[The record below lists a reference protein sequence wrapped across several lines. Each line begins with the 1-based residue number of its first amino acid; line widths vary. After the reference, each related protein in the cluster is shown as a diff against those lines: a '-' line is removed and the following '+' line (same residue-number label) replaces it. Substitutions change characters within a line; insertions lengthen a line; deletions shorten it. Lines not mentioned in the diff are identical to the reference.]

1 MKEVKTSRIF
11 RLIPFLL
18 CAILIA
24 GMTACGDD
32 DEKDVPIGPNGPAPD
47 FAIDFPD
54 SIRIPATGDTLSGTI
69 LCDSGYV
76 GDDNI
81 LLRYYMQQGIYFDTI
96 SKTYQPDWLQLD
108 LLKKGTGI
116 DSTINEYNRL
126 GERVGVRYLSAEPD
140 TIEVVRFNRDQ
151 RLEVYIGP
159 NLSKKERRFWVH
171 VYLFLF
177 VWCPTDD
184 FYIIQEPAQ

>member
-1 MKEVKTSRIF
+1 MKKVTTSSIF

-32 DEKDVPIGPNGPAPD
+32 DEKEVPDGPNGPAPD

-140 TIEVVRFNRDQ
+140 TIEVVKFNRDR

-159 NLSKKERRFWVH
+159 NFRKEERHFWVE
-171 VYLFLF
+171 VSLFLL
-177 VWCPTDD
+177 VWCPRDS
-184 FYIIQEPAQ
+184 FYIYQDAAR

>member
-54 SIRIPATGDTLSGTI
+54 SIRIPA
-69 LCDSGYV
+69 
-76 GDDNI
+76 
-81 LLRYYMQQGIYFDTI
+81 YMQQGIYFDTI

>member
-1 MKEVKTSRIF
+1 MKKVTTSSIF

-32 DEKDVPIGPNGPAPD
+32 DEKEVPDGPNGPAPD

-54 SIRIPATGDTLSGTI
+54 SIRIPATGDTLSGKI
-69 LCDSGYV
+69 LCDPEYIGP
-76 GDDNI
+76 GI
-81 LLRYYMQQGIYFDTI
+81 GMRYYMQQGIYFDTI

-140 TIEVVRFNRDQ
+140 TIEVVKFNRDR

-159 NLSKKERRFWVH
+159 NFRKEERHFWVE
-171 VYLFLF
+171 VSLFLL
-177 VWCPTDD
+177 VWCPRDS
-184 FYIIQEPAQ
+184 FYIYQDAAR

>member
-54 SIRIPATGDTLSGTI
+54 SIRIPATGDTLSGKI
-69 LCDSGYV
+69 LCDPEYIGP
-76 GDDNI
+76 GI
-81 LLRYYMQQGIYFDTI
+81 GMRYYMQQGIYFDTI

-116 DSTINEYNRL
+116 DS
-126 GERVGVRYLSAEPD
+126 
-140 TIEVVRFNRDQ
+140 RFNRDQ

>member
-54 SIRIPATGDTLSGTI
+54 SIRIPATGDTLSGKI
-69 LCDSGYV
+69 LCDPEYIGP
-76 GDDNI
+76 GI
-81 LLRYYMQQGIYFDTI
+81 GMRYYMQQGIYFDTI

-116 DSTINEYNRL
+116 DSWGKISFGRARHDRSRKVQSRPEIRGIYRAKLKQERKAVL
-126 GERVGVRYLSAEPD
+126 GACLS
-140 TIEVVRFNRDQ
+140 
-151 RLEVYIGP
+151 
-159 NLSKKERRFWVH
+159 
-171 VYLFLF
+171 FL
-177 VWCPTDD
+177 VCMVP
-184 FYIIQEPAQ
+184 YR

>member
-1 MKEVKTSRIF
+1 MKKVTTSSIF

-32 DEKDVPIGPNGPAPD
+32 DEKEVPDGPNGPAPD

-54 SIRIPATGDTLSGTI
+54 SIRIPATGDTLSGKI
-69 LCDSGYV
+69 LCDPQYIGP
-76 GDDNI
+76 GI
-81 LLRYYMQQGIYFDTI
+81 GMRYYMQQGIYFDTI

-126 GERVGVRYLSAEPD
+126 GVRVGVRYLSAEPD
-140 TIEVVRFNRDQ
+140 TIEVVRFNQDQ
-151 RLEVYIGP
+151 RLEIYIGQ
-159 NLSKKERRFWVH
+159 
-171 VYLFLF
+171 
-177 VWCPTDD
+177 T
-184 FYIIQEPAQ
+184 

>member
-1 MKEVKTSRIF
+1 MKKVTTSSIF

-32 DEKDVPIGPNGPAPD
+32 DEKEVPDGPNGPAPD

-54 SIRIPATGDTLSGTI
+54 SIRIPATGDTLSGKI
-69 LCDSGYV
+69 LCDPQYIGP
-76 GDDNI
+76 GI
-81 LLRYYMQQGIYFDTI
+81 GMRYYMQQGIYFDTI

-140 TIEVVRFNRDQ
+140 TIEVVKFNRDR

-159 NLSKKERRFWVH
+159 NFRKEERHFWVE
-171 VYLFLF
+171 VSLFLL
-177 VWCPTDD
+177 VWCPRDS
-184 FYIIQEPAQ
+184 FYIYQDAAR

>member
-1 MKEVKTSRIF
+1 MKKVTTSSIF

-32 DEKDVPIGPNGPAPD
+32 DEKEVPDGPNGPAPD

-54 SIRIPATGDTLSGTI
+54 SIRIPATGDTLSGKI
-69 LCDSGYV
+69 LCDPEYIGP
-76 GDDNI
+76 GI
-81 LLRYYMQQGIYFDTI
+81 GMRYYMQQGIYFDTI

-126 GERVGVRYLSAEPD
+126 GVRVGVRYLSAEPD
-140 TIEVVRFNRDQ
+140 TIEVVRFNHDQ
-151 RLEVYIGP
+151 RLEIYIGS

-177 VWCPTDD
+177 AWCPTDD

>member
-1 MKEVKTSRIF
+1 MKKVTTSSIF

-32 DEKDVPIGPNGPAPD
+32 DEKEVPDGPNGPAPD

-116 DSTINEYNRL
+116 DS
-126 GERVGVRYLSAEPD
+126 GVRYLSAEPD
-140 TIEVVRFNRDQ
+140 TIEVVKFNRDR

-159 NLSKKERRFWVH
+159 NFRKEERHFWVE
-171 VYLFLF
+171 VSLFLL
-177 VWCPTDD
+177 VWCPRDS
-184 FYIIQEPAQ
+184 FYIYQDAAR

>member
-54 SIRIPATGDTLSGTI
+54 SIRIPATGDTLSGKI
-69 LCDSGYV
+69 LCD
-76 GDDNI
+76 
-81 LLRYYMQQGIYFDTI
+81 
-96 SKTYQPDWLQLD
+96 P
-108 LLKKGTGI
+108 
-116 DSTINEYNRL
+116 E
-126 GERVGVRYLSAEPD
+126 
-140 TIEVVRFNRDQ
+140 
-151 RLEVYIGP
+151 YIGP
-159 NLSKKERRFWVH
+159 GTCSKASISTLSAKPISLIGYNWI
-171 VYLFLF
+171 Y
-177 VWCPTDD
+177 
-184 FYIIQEPAQ
+184 

>member
-1 MKEVKTSRIF
+1 MKKVTTSSIF

-32 DEKDVPIGPNGPAPD
+32 DEKEVPDGPNGPAPD

-54 SIRIPATGDTLSGTI
+54 SIRIPATGDTLSGKI
-69 LCDSGYV
+69 LCDPQYIGP
-76 GDDNI
+76 GI
-81 LLRYYMQQGIYFDTI
+81 GMRYYMQQGIYFDTI

-126 GERVGVRYLSAEPD
+126 GVRVGVRYLSAEPD
-140 TIEVVRFNRDQ
+140 TIEVVKFNRDR

-159 NLSKKERRFWVH
+159 NFRKEERHFWVE
-171 VYLFLF
+171 VSLFLL
-177 VWCPTDD
+177 VWCPRDS
-184 FYIIQEPAQ
+184 FYIYQDAAR